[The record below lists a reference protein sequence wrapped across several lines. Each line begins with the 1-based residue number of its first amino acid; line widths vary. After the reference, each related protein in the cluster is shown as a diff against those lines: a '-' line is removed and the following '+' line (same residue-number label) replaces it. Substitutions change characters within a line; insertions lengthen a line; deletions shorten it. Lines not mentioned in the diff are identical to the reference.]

1 MSSGKFVLTRGQ
13 VRRQEDLGLGLQST
27 AMGMGE
33 IGSTKSLNEGS
44 RRAQT

>member
-33 IGSTKSLNEGS
+33 VASTKSLDDGS
-44 RRAQT
+44 RRTRT